1 MFFSK
6 RAYSIQK
13 DGYPVYNTI
22 TWFHYIQYCHDC
34 WRRLLGP
41 NTVEE
46 PVRLFNLWW
55 RTGIKITFRCTG
67 FNPV

>member
-46 PVRLFNLWW
+46 PV
-55 RTGIKITFRCTG
+55 
-67 FNPV
+67 